1 MKSYRRTAASIIRG
15 FPFYTMLGKNMW
27 MQAL

>member
-1 MKSYRRTAASIIRG
+1 MKSYRRTASTIRG
-15 FPFYTMLGKNMW
+15 FPFSTMLRKNMW